1 MTERTWRVE
10 RQQEL
15 REDADGLFIPAA
27 DLGDARVGDIVV
39 VTDGESERRGVV
51 AALVED
57 DERGAFV
64 RVSLD

>member
-1 MTERTWRVE
+1 MGERTWRVE

-15 REDADGLFIPAA
+15 RDDADGLFIPAA
-27 DLGDARVGDIVV
+27 DLGDARVGDTVV
-39 VTDGESERRGVV
+39 LTDGHSERRGVV
-51 AALVED
+51 ASFVQD

>member
-15 REDADGLFIPAA
+15 RDDADGLFVPAD
-27 DLGDARVGDIVV
+27 DLADARVGDIVV
-39 VTDGESERRGVV
+39 LTDGQSERRGVV
-51 AALVED
+51 ASFVQD